1 MFIIQSIY
9 SNLKKVVKSI
19 YFLSLKIKWN
29 YKNSHASGIHTT
41 AHILCVK
48 NDAYAGVAIVAAESF
63 LYWNP
68 DSNVVVHC
76 DTYTFSQVSRMFRRL
91 IRARK
96 VRVVCDISSTIT
108 WQEAKIEIVCSL
120 GGTSDIYMDADL
132 RWNGPCPRLNEP
144 VFYVREFEI
153 SSRIEFNDIYT
164 EVLKNQWPSALMSN
178 TSFVFFNRLE
188 ISHEN
193 IADIRVI
200 FTKLFNWLGEE
211 DPARPETSQIRRLS
225 EQIALSVVLNDA
237 LKMGHLKQTDE
248 RADGQFVETSYF
260 GATGLGF

>member
-1 MFIIQSIY
+1 VV
-9 SNLKKVVKSI
+9 KVKDINSKLRKMMKSI
-19 YFLSLKIKWN
+19 YFLGLKIKWN
-29 YKNSHASGIHTT
+29 YQNSYAFGINTT

-48 NDAYAGVAIVAAESF
+48 NGAYAGVAVVAAESF

-68 DSNVVVHC
+68 ESNVVVHC
-76 DTYTFSQVSRMFRRL
+76 DTFTFARVSKKFRRL
-91 IRARK
+91 IRTRK
-96 VRVVCDISSTIT
+96 VQVIRDIPSTIT

-120 GGTSDIYMDADL
+120 SGTSDIYMDADL
-132 RWNGPCPRLNEP
+132 RWNGPCPRLTEP

-164 EVLKNQWPSALMSN
+164 KVLKSQWPSALMSN
-178 TSFVFFNRLE
+178 TSFVFLNRRE
-188 ISHEN
+188 ISHN
-193 IADIRVI
+193 HISDIRFI
-200 FTKLFNWLGEE
+200 FTTLFNWLGEE
-211 DPARPETSQIRRLS
+211 DAVTPEISQINRLS

-237 LKMGHLKQTDE
+237 LQMGHLKQTDQ